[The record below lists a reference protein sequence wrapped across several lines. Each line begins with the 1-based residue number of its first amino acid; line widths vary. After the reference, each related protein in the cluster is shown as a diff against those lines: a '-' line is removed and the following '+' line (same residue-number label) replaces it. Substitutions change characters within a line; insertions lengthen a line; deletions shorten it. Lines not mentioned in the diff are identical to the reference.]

1 MKTDWA
7 QGFSED
13 QYKAMEAKSL
23 LGRIADVDDVADA
36 AIGLMCNRS
45 ITVGANFYES
55 WSTLLTM
62 LSAGHKPGDISGLC
76 FVDNNDKMAS

>member
-23 LGRIADVDDVADA
+23 LGRIADIDDVADA